1 MKASTTLLLF
11 RRICAPPELSIR
23 IFDPITSYFVIAS
36 FILHLNQRYF
46 KRIRRSLYHI
56 PADCKSAGTLALL
69 VFIDRNILKKSTRHL
84 TLTPITTLTTLTTE
98 TKDMKANTTFA
109 FDFNSYNYFNYSN
122 SYPHYLFVNFPIIY
136 FILKNIYH
144 DYSKTNI
151 QDGG

>member
-1 MKASTTLLLF
+1 MKASTTF
-11 RRICAPPELSIR
+11 A
-23 IFDPITSYFVIAS
+23 FGFNSY
-36 FILHLNQRYF
+36 NYF
-46 KRIRRSLYHI
+46 NYYNYRNR
-56 PADCKSAGTLALL
+56 KSAGTLVLL
-69 VFIDRNILKKSTRHL
+69 IIIAS
-84 TLTPITTLTTLTTE
+84 
-98 TKDMKANTTFA
+98 TTFA

>member
-1 MKASTTLLLF
+1 MKASTTLLMF

-56 PADCKSAGTLALL
+56 PADCKSAGTLVLL
-69 VFIDRNILKKSTRHL
+69 VIIDRNTLKKSTRHL

-98 TKDMKANTTFA
+98 TEERRSAGTLVLLIIIASTTLA
-109 FDFNSYNYFNYSN
+109 FGFFTLHSSF
-122 SYPHYLFVNFPIIY
+122 F
-136 FILKNIYH
+136 
-144 DYSKTNI
+144 T
-151 QDGG
+151 